1 MAEEKKEKKK
11 TLEEI
16 LEEDKDFN
24 ESDYVY
30 LYYGNIKHPFQP
42 MGVNA
47 LYTKHL
53 HDFYDIQKSR
63 AEETGPQAQQL
74 SQQLWTPPVQKPL

>member
-1 MAEEKKEKKK
+1 MANEK
-11 TLEEI
+11 TLDEI

-53 HDFYDIQKSR
+53 RDFIPFKKIEQKKNL
-63 AEETGPQAQQL
+63 GKIL
-74 SQQLWTPPVQKPL
+74 LMLKD